1 MAKDLSVSILLD
13 FYGELLTVKQQQA
26 LDGYYN
32 RDLSLSEI
40 AEDMQVSRQGVRSF
54 IKDGEE
60 HLNEFENKLHLSA
73 RFAQISK
80 ITDSMA
86 KTISEMPNGD
96 LANKLNR
103 DICNLKQ
110 NL

>member
-13 FYGELLTVKQQQA
+13 FYGELLTAKQQQA

-32 RDLSLSEI
+32 RDLSLAEI

-60 HLNEFENKLHLSA
+60 HLLEFENKLHLSA

-80 ITDSMA
+80 ITDDMSE
-86 KTISEMPNGD
+86 TISAMPEND
-96 LANKLNR
+96 LTKKLNT
-103 DICNLKQ
+103 DIYNLKQ